1 MNSRFIG
8 REKELRDLNTRYI
21 TGKFEFAVIYGRRRV
36 GKTTLI
42 NEFIKDKEAIHFTA
56 TESGSKQNL
65 KDLSQSIY
73 SLSSDFSDSSAS
85 FSTFK
90 NALETVFKISKSRR
104 LALVIDEYPYLADA
118 HKAISSVLQVL
129 IDQYKDVSKLFLIL
143 CGSSMSFM
151 ENQVMGYKSPL
162 YGRRTCQYKILPFEF
177 SEVQR
182 FYSNFASEDLATA
195 YGLSGGIPLYLSL
208 LSDLRSI
215 EDNIKDNFLTT
226 NAYLFEEPNN
236 LIKQE
241 CRNASG
247 YNAIITA
254 IADGASSSSQICTKT
269 DLDSSLTASYLKKLI
284 GLGLVKKEIPY
295 GMKNYKKPIYLLN
308 DSMFRF
314 WYRFVPENLSYIN
327 RGLTDLAYKRI
338 EPHISTFMGSVFEE
352 ICKQYLWKLLS
363 EGKSAVDFTD
373 IGRWWGTDPATKKQ
387 VEIDIMGT
395 ADKNTALFA
404 ECKWTNEKVDL
415 NILETLIAR
424 SRLFKY
430 SHVHYYL
437 FAKRGF
443 TDGCISKADALGNV
457 TLVSYGDMLDV
468 SDK

>member
-1 MNSRFIG
+1 MNLRFIG
-8 REKELRDLNTRYI
+8 REKELSDLNTRYAA
-21 TGKFEFAVIYGRRRV
+21 GNFEFAVIYGRRRV

-42 NEFIKDKEAIHFTA
+42 NEFIKNKEAIHFTA

-73 SLSSDFSDSSAS
+73 SLSQDFLDSEVS

-90 NALETVFKISKSRR
+90 NAFETVFKISKSRR
-104 LALVIDEYPYLADA
+104 IVLVIDEYPYLADA
-118 HKAISSVLQVL
+118 HRGISSVLQVL
-129 IDQYKDVSKLFLIL
+129 IDQYKNESKLFLLL

-182 FYSNFASEDLATA
+182 FYSNFASENLAVA

-208 LSDLRSI
+208 ILEQKSI
-215 EDNIKDNFLTT
+215 EDNIKDNFLKA
-226 NAYLFEEPNN
+226 NSYLFEEPNN

-254 IADGASSSSQICTKT
+254 IADGASSSSQICSKT
-269 DLDSSLTASYLKKLI
+269 DLDSSLTSSYLKKLI
-284 GLGLVKKEIPY
+284 GLGLVKKEIPF
-295 GMKNYKKPIYLLN
+295 GMKNYKKPIYSLS

-314 WYRFVPENLSYIN
+314 WYRFVPDNLSYIN
-327 RGLTDLAYKRI
+327 RGLTELAYKRI
-338 EPHISTFMGSVFEE
+338 EPHISTFMGSVFED
-352 ICKQYLWKLLS
+352 ICKQYLWKQLS
-363 EGKSAVDFTD
+363 EGKSSVEFTD
-373 IGRWWGTDPATKKQ
+373 IGRWWGTDPVTKKQ

-415 NILETLIAR
+415 NVLETLIER
-424 SRLFKY
+424 SKLFNY

-443 TDGCISKADALGNV
+443 TDGCISKAGVLGNV
-457 TLVSYGDMLDV
+457 TLVSY
-468 SDK
+468 SDILSEYSK

>member
-8 REKELRDLNTRYI
+8 REKELRDLNKRYAA
-21 TGKFEFAVIYGRRRV
+21 GKFEFAVIYGRRRV

-65 KDLSQSIY
+65 RDLSQSIY

-104 LALVIDEYPYLADA
+104 LVLVIDEYPYLADA
-118 HKAISSVLQVL
+118 HKGISSVLQVL
-129 IDQYKDVSKLFLIL
+129 IDQYKDLSNLFLIL

-182 FYSNFASEDLATA
+182 FYSNFTSEDLATV

-208 LSDLRSI
+208 LSDQKSVV
-215 EDNIKDNFLTT
+215 DNIKDNFLTT

-254 IADGASSSSQICTKT
+254 IAEGASSSSQICTKT
-269 DLDSSLTASYLKKLI
+269 DLDSSITASYLKRLI
-284 GLGLVKKEIPY
+284 GLGIIKKEIPF
-295 GMKNYKKPIYLLN
+295 GMKNYKKPIYLLS

-338 EPHISTFMGSVFEE
+338 EPHIPTFMGFVFED

-363 EGKSAVDFTD
+363 EGKSAVEFTD
-373 IGRWWGTDPATKKQ
+373 IGRWWGTAPALKKQ

-415 NILETLIAR
+415 NILDTLIER

-443 TDGCISKADALGNV
+443 TDGCISKAGELGNV
-457 TLVSYGDMLDV
+457 TLVSYSDMLNV
-468 SDK
+468 GDK